1 MISSSIFLFQ
11 LLNDPQF
18 SLGTFLSGL
27 LLPGMIIG
35 YTVAVSKAGI
45 IGIILA
51 QIIAF
56 FGLIYFFIRII
67 VQLGFI
73 FISLIKRTIFSNFY
87 PSRPQAHMAVG
98 LENPEE
104 YQFPWGFCFLSYEYH
119 LTEARTYKT
128 YTDR

>member
-1 MISSSIFLFQ
+1 MKRKENIIAFWISLVYMISSSIFLFQ

-35 YTVAVSKAGI
+35 YTIAVSKAGV

-51 QIIAF
+51 QLIS
-56 FGLIYFFIRII
+56 FGLLYFFIRMI

-73 FISLIKRTIFSNFY
+73 FISLVKKN
-87 PSRPQAHMAVG
+87 
-98 LENPEE
+98 
-104 YQFPWGFCFLSYEYH
+104 
-119 LTEARTYKT
+119 
-128 YTDR
+128 